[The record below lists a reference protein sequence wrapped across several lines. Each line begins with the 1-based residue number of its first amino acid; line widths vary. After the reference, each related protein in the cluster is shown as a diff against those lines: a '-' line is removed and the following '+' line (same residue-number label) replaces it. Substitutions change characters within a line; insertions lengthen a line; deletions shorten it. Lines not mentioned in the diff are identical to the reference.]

1 MNEETN
7 WPRGLKRTKTREAVY
22 SILTDEIL
30 PVSANVVSDKL
41 HSIGMPICLSTIYR
55 VLDSFCKYGLAHK
68 TVLSDT
74 QTALFDISPNRH
86 THYAV
91 CCNCHC
97 MTPIDICPVEVASQ
111 EASVEKSN
119 FHILGHNFELY
130 GYCDDCFKKTKKTH

>member
-7 WPRGLKRTKTREAVY
+7 WPKGLKRTKTREAVY
-22 SILTDEIL
+22 SILSGEIV
-30 PVSANVVSDKL
+30 PVSANFVSDRL
-41 HSIGMPICLSTIYR
+41 LSAGNPICLSTIYR
-55 VLDSFCKYGLAHK
+55 VLDSFCKYGLARK

-74 QTALFDISPNRH
+74 QTALFDTSLNRH

-111 EASVEKSN
+111 ADAAKKSH
-119 FHILGHNFELY
+119 FHVLGHNFELY